1 MKPMT
6 SENVTEREI
15 SQINAAE
22 LLDLNLRTQ
31 RLALRQIESQIEEG
45 PPSTLDPLDLGRPL
59 ISLMMNW
66 AQEPLQLAG
75 VFGKYWQQSTRLQ
88 WNTLLGL
95 YGANSEPV
103 TEPDE
108 DDRRFLDES
117 WTDHPWFDYLKQSY
131 LIHSDLVN
139 DCFAMDTGLDERN
152 REKIHF
158 FTHQWL
164 KAIAPSNFPAT
175 NPVVIKEAVTTD
187 GVSLVNGY
195 KNFLRDW
202 EQSSGQ
208 FKILLSDPD
217 VFKLGENI
225 ATTPGK
231 VVYQNDLFQLIQY
244 LPTTAKTLEDPLLVI
259 PPWINKYYIMDLR
272 ADNSIIKYWV
282 DQGHT
287 VFIVSWVNPDESHAD
302 VSFEDYML
310 RGVYAACDA
319 VQQATGEKQLNAV
332 GYCIGG
338 TLLAATL
345 AHMKV
350 RGDERIKS
358 ATFLTT
364 LIDFSDPGEIRAFID
379 EKQVRNMESRM
390 EKKGYL
396 EGTEMASAFSML
408 RADDLIWNA
417 VVHYYLMGKETIAF
431 DLLHWNGDSTRMPKT
446 MHSFYLR
453 NMYLDNLLCRPGGIT
468 LDSVPLDIG
477 EIDIPVYFLSTH
489 DDHIAPWAA
498 TYLGARLFSGPVR
511 FVVGGS
517 GHIAGVINPPQNNKY
532 GFRTRD
538 HGQNLP
544 ADADEWLEG
553 AIQYEGSWWPDWA
566 EWIGGISKRLVDA
579 RTPGSGGLPVIE
591 DAPGTYVSQRID

>member
-1 MKPMT
+1 MT
-6 SENVTEREI
+6 SENVIEREN
-15 SQINAAE
+15 SPINAAE

-103 TEPDE
+103 AEPDE

-139 DCFAMDTGLDERN
+139 DCFAMDTGLDERD

-202 EQSSGQ
+202 EQSSAQ

-217 VFKLGENI
+217 AFKLGENI

-231 VVYQNDLFQLIQY
+231 VVYQDDLFQLIQY
-244 LPTTAKTLEDPLLVI
+244 LPTTAKTIKDPLLVI

-310 RGVYAACDA
+310 QGVYAACDA

-468 LDSVPLDIG
+468 LDGVPLDIG
-477 EIDIPVYFLSTH
+477 EIDIPVYFLSAH
-489 DDHIAPWAA
+489 DDHIAPWSA

-553 AIQYEGSWWPDWA
+553 ATQYEGSWWPDWA

>member
-1 MKPMT
+1 MASENT
-6 SENVTEREI
+6 SERKYLPITPGEY
-15 SQINAAE
+15 
-22 LLDLNLRTQ
+22 LDLVFRTQ
-31 RLALRQIESQIEEG
+31 KMALAQVSSLIEEG
-45 PPSTLDPLDLGRPL
+45 PPHTLDPLDLGRPL
-59 ISLMMNW
+59 TSLVLNW
-66 AQEPLQLAG
+66 SREAFQMAG
-75 VFGKYWQQSTRLQ
+75 VVGNHLQKTTRLNQ
-88 WNTLLGL
+88 NVLMGL
-95 YGANSEPV
+95 WGVDKEPV
-103 TEPDE
+103 AQPDE
-108 DDRRFLDES
+108 DDRRFLDDS
-117 WTDHPWFDYLKQSY
+117 WSENPWFDYIKQSY
-131 LIHSDLVN
+131 LLFSDLVN
-139 DCFAMDTGLDERN
+139 DCFDMDTGLDDRD

-164 KAIAPSNFPAT
+164 KAIAPSNYPAT
-175 NPVVIKEAVTTD
+175 NPVVIKEAVATD
-187 GVSLVNGY
+187 GASLVNGY

-202 EQSSGQ
+202 EQSGGQ

-217 VFKLGENI
+217 AFQLGKNI

-231 VVYQNDLFQLIQY
+231 VIFQNDLIQLIQY
-244 LPTTAKTLEDPLLVI
+244 LPATDKTFKDPLLVI

-272 ADNSIIKYWV
+272 PDNSIIKYWV
-282 DQGHT
+282 DQGHS
-287 VFIVSWVNPDESHAD
+287 VFIVSWINPDESHAD
-302 VSFEDYML
+302 KSFEDYMFE
-310 RGVYAACDA
+310 GAYAACDA
-319 VQQATGEKQLNAV
+319 VEQATGEKRINAV

-345 AHMKV
+345 AHMKA
-350 RGDERIKS
+350 RGDKRVGS

-379 EKQVRNMESRM
+379 EQQVRNMESRM

-453 NMYLDNLLCRPGGIT
+453 NMYLDNLLCEPGGIE
-468 LDSVPLDIG
+468 LDGVALDIG
-477 EIDIPVYFLSTH
+477 SIDIPVYFLSTH
-489 DDHIAPWAA
+489 DDHIAPWTA

-532 GFRTRD
+532 GFRVNEGATD
-538 HGQNLP
+538 NLP
-544 ADADEWLEG
+544 SDPEKWLEG
-553 AIQYEGSWWPDWA
+553 ATQYEGSWWPDWI
-566 EWIGGISKRLVDA
+566 EWIRKISRRRIA
-579 RTPGSGGLPVIE
+579 AHAPGSGPLPVIE